1 MMITMLMIGCGADG
15 GNGNRDGFAR
25 SDFSC
30 FKYAKLKKIPRGAAD
45 TEPHGSSNVSNPRK
59 SWKKETLR

>member
-1 MMITMLMIGCGADG
+1 MMITMLMIGCGADD

-25 SDFSC
+25 SDFSW

-45 TEPHGSSNVSNPRK
+45 TEPGCSRYGAARQFK
-59 SWKKETLR
+59 RL